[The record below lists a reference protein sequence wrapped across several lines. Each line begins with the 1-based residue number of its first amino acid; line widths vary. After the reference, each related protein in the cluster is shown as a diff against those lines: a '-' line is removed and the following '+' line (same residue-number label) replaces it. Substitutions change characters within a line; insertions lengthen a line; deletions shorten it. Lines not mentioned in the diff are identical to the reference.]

1 VPRVAD
7 LGDCPLCF
15 GKLLPLSVCQSCNS
29 TVVRDRLEQVEPQI
43 ACEDCG
49 ATNPTH
55 FVCSACN
62 ARFPYAEIARPQGPT
77 CPVCKSTVPPGAQL
91 CPNCNAVLPSATGT
105 RPRRRVRGEYGEADI
120 QEIARI
126 PGVTRE
132 RAEALCRG
140 GYQTLWKIARAP
152 DSKLARVRG
161 IGARVASKIKEQIAV
176 LRIVSRPRTKEEVL
190 SEELECPLCG
200 TVTSLFAT
208 RCHDCGAAFDEEE
221 LDEEL
226 AREVEREEEKGLL
239 AYYDVRLLESPENPA
254 LLYARA
260 LLLVSIGRPTDAL
273 ASLDK
278 FLEVE
283 PGNRRALQAKARVL
297 ASVKGVGSAA
307 QVLRGFVAITAPPA
321 EPPSEEKAEQ
331 EALRALRTL
340 EEQACPECGEKL
352 VPGAAECPA
361 CGHRFVPEAPSRAP
375 PPKDVAEPP
384 QEEERI
390 RLLDELERA
399 VAGETKVPPPPL
411 RPLVP
416 EAVVDRKRDMYTF
429 LVNVPGVSRRAAE
442 AASAFFQDLEQIG
455 LADVEDLEGIPGV
468 APAEARLMRDAVERR
483 LTREEAATPRAPRAE
498 AAPPPPVEEAPSPP
512 PAVEAPAH
520 PLVLRRARSR

>member
-1 VPRVAD
+1 MPRVAD

-208 RCHDCGAAFDEEE
+208 RCHDCGAAFDE
-221 LDEEL
+221 
-226 AREVEREEEKGLL
+226 AR
-239 AYYDVRLLESPENPA
+239 
-254 LLYARA
+254 
-260 LLLVSIGRPTDAL
+260 T
-273 ASLDK
+273 
-278 FLEVE
+278 F
-283 PGNRRALQAKARVL
+283 
-297 ASVKGVGSAA
+297 
-307 QVLRGFVAITAPPA
+307 
-321 EPPSEEKAEQ
+321 
-331 EALRALRTL
+331 
-340 EEQACPECGEKL
+340 
-352 VPGAAECPA
+352 
-361 CGHRFVPEAPSRAP
+361 
-375 PPKDVAEPP
+375 
-384 QEEERI
+384 
-390 RLLDELERA
+390 LERA
-399 VAGETKVPPPPL
+399 RREGE
-411 RPLVP
+411 
-416 EAVVDRKRDMYTF
+416 
-429 LVNVPGVSRRAAE
+429 
-442 AASAFFQDLEQIG
+442 
-455 LADVEDLEGIPGV
+455 
-468 APAEARLMRDAVERR
+468 
-483 LTREEAATPRAPRAE
+483 
-498 AAPPPPVEEAPSPP
+498 
-512 PAVEAPAH
+512 
-520 PLVLRRARSR
+520 